1 MWWPSWDIASQLLL
15 REHVSSKGVAL
26 FFSLPLHEKAPRDC
40 DGADVKNH
48 SVR

>member
-1 MWWPSWDIASQLLL
+1 MWRPSWDIASQLLL

-26 FFSLPLHEKAPRDC
+26 FFPPLHEEAPRDC